1 VIIEEKLSKWHV
13 FVLITST
20 TMTNE
25 PKLPKTTEELEAII
39 KPYESRIEFLEE
51 RVKLL
56 QKELFGRKSE
66 KRTPDQDE
74 GGRQL
79 HLFNEAESL
88 IEEKTQ
94 EPLTVAEHTRQRPKR
109 KPLPAD
115 LPRKDIIHDIG
126 EAQKVCACG
135 ARLSRIGEDVCEKLD
150 IIPAKIRVIRHI
162 RPKYACK
169 SCEGVESDTSTV
181 TIAPPPAQ
189 IIPKGIA
196 TPGLLAYVAVSKY
209 CDALPLYRQEKI
221 FERYGIEISRSTMA
235 GWMVTVAQSCK
246 PVMDQ
251 LYKELLTGP
260 LINID
265 ETPVQVL
272 QEPGRANTTKSYM
285 WVFRGGPPDK
295 PAVIYRYS
303 PTRSGDVPREVLQG
317 YRGYCQTDAFSGY
330 DGLEQAIDG
339 IRLVGCFA
347 HARRNFVK
355 VIDARGKGARGK
367 TGSAE
372 VALGHIRKLYTI
384 EQAARA
390 GELSPSEIQQFRQQ
404 RAEPVLEEF
413 RAWLENRKN
422 QTPPQGLLGK
432 ALSYALSR
440 WPKLICYL
448 ENGHITPDNNA
459 AENAIRP
466 FVVGRKNWLFA
477 GSPSGADA
485 AATIYSLIETA
496 KACRIEPYQYLRFLF
511 ENLPCAHTE
520 AQHAALLPQNADHEL
535 FAAS

>member
-1 VIIEEKLSKWHV
+1 MMLNDS
-13 FVLITST
+13 
-20 TMTNE
+20 
-25 PKLPKTTEELEAII
+25 KLPKTTEELEAII
-39 KPYESRIEFLEE
+39 RYAVTPYESRIEFLEE

-66 KRTPDQDE
+66 KRRPDEDE

-79 HLFNEAESL
+79 HLFNEAEAFA
-88 IEEKTQ
+88 EEKTQ
-94 EPLTVAEHTRQRPKR
+94 TPLTVAEHTRQRPKR

-115 LPRKDIIHDIG
+115 LPRVEVIHDID
-126 EAQKVCACG
+126 EAEKVCACG
-135 ARLSRIGEDVCEKLD
+135 AQLSRIGEDVCEKLD
-150 IIPAKIRVIRHI
+150 IIPAKIQVIRHI

-169 SCEGVESDTSTV
+169 SCEGVESAGPTV
-181 TIAPPPAQ
+181 MIAPPPVQ

-196 TPGLLAYVAVSKY
+196 TPGLLAHVAVSKY
-209 CDALPLYRQEKI
+209 SDALPLYRQEGI

-235 GWMVTVAQSCK
+235 GWMVKVSQSCE
-246 PVMDQ
+246 PVMDI
-251 LYKELLTGP
+251 LYKELRRGP

-272 QEPGRANTTKSYM
+272 GEPGRANTTKSYM
-285 WVFRGGPPDK
+285 WVFRGGPQDK

-303 PTRSGDVPREVLQG
+303 PTRSGDIPREVLQG

-339 IRLVGCFA
+339 IELVGCFV

-355 VIDARGKGARGK
+355 VIDARGKGAKTK

-372 VALGHIRKLYTI
+372 VALGYIRKLYAI

-390 GELSPSEIQQFRQQ
+390 GELSPSDIQRFRME
-404 RAEPVLEEF
+404 RAQPVLEEF
-413 RAWLENRKN
+413 RAWMETRKN

-432 ALSYALSR
+432 AINYALSR
-440 WPKLICYL
+440 WPKLIRYL

-485 AATIYSLIETA
+485 AATLYSLIETA
-496 KACRIEPYQYLRFLF
+496 KACGLDPYQYLRLLF
-511 ENLPCAHTE
+511 EKIPYAHSE
-520 AQHAALLPQNADHEL
+520 SEYAALIPQNATRL
-535 FAAS
+535 IC